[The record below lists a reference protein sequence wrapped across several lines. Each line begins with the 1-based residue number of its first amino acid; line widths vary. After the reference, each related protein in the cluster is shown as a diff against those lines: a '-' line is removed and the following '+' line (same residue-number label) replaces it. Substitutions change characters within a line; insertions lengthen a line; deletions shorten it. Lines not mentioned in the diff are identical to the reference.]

1 MHIARELGDGL
12 WNSFQMAWEVTW
24 ALVLGFALSG
34 IVQAWVPRERMERAL
49 GGSGPRQIGLAT
61 GLGAASSSCS
71 YAAIAI
77 AKSMFQKGASFT
89 TAMAFQFASTNLV
102 FELGIVLWIFIGW
115 QFTLAEFAGGIL
127 LIVLMWLGLRL
138 FLTRRLEE
146 DAREHA
152 RSAESGHEHH
162 SVSSELPLRRRLVSA
177 EAWSDVAHNF
187 RGDWEML
194 WKEITA
200 GFLIAGFIALLPM
213 DFFNSLFITDSS
225 RPLRLAENVV
235 LGPIVAVLSFVCSVG
250 NVPLAAV
257 LWAGGISFSG
267 VIAFIYADLI
277 IIPIVL
283 AYRKYYGGAVTA
295 RLVAIMFVA
304 MVVTALAVDGLFS
317 LAGLVPEKRPSIE
330 SITSRGISWNYTTV
344 LNIVFLLLAAALG
357 ALTLRRGA
365 RDPVCGMTVD
375 RSKALRSEFRRRTFY
390 FCGPGCK
397 GKFEADPEGYSDR
410 EGRAEAASTHAGH
423 GHHGEEHSRHGQ

>member
-1 MHIARELGDGL
+1 VGDGL
-12 WNSFQMAWEVTW
+12 WNAVQMAWEVTW
-24 ALVLGFALSG
+24 ALILGFALSG
-34 IVQAWVPRERMERAL
+34 VVQAWVPRERMERAL
-49 GGSGPRQIGLAT
+49 GGSGPRQVALAT

-77 AKSMFQKGASFT
+77 AKSMFQKGASFA

-102 FELGIVLWIFIGW
+102 FELGIVMWIFLGW
-115 QFTLAEFAGGIL
+115 RFTLAEFLGGIL
-127 LIVLMWLGLRL
+127 LILLMWLGLRL
-138 FLTRRLEE
+138 FVTRRLEE
-146 DAREHA
+146 QAREHA
-152 RSAESGHEHH
+152 RSATSGHEHH
-162 SVSSELPLRRRLVSA
+162 SAGSELPLSERLLST

-187 RGDWEML
+187 RGDVAML

-200 GFLIAGFIALLPM
+200 GFLVAGFIALLPM

-225 RPLRLAENVV
+225 RPLRLAENVL

-295 RLVAIMFVA
+295 RLVAIMFA
-304 MVVTALAVDGLFS
+304 TMVMTALAVDGLFS
-317 LAGLVPEKRPSIE
+317 VAGLVPEKRPTID
-330 SITSRGISWNYTTV
+330 SITSRGIGWNYTTA
-344 LNIVFLLLAAALG
+344 LNIVFLLVAASLG

-375 RSKALRSEFRRRTFY
+375 RSNALTAGFGGRSFY

-397 GKFEADPEGYSDR
+397 AKFEGDPQAYLGRD
-410 EGRAEAASTHAGH
+410 GRAEAALSH
-423 GHHGEEHSRHGQ
+423 GSHSHH